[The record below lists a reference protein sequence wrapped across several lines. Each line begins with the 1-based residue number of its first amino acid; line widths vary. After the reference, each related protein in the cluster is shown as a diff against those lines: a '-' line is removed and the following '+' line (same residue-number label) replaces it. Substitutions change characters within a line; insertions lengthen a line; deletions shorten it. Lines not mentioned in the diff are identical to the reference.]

1 MPHMLAK
8 TKDGTAVKLMS
19 RAPFRT
25 STCRHCN
32 KTIDKDA
39 GDTIARVPITD
50 ARGRFQWV
58 HEECAKKMVGL
69 MDFDDSKFDAVS
81 SAPAAAKSGSGVEET
96 GSKTTGGDAKGE
108 SSPARTDAAPG
119 KEKPTEGKPEGSGG
133 QGDGEP
139 SGSGGQGEGD
149 SAGDDAS
156 KLSAISDILAGKMPN
171 AEQVEQSIKDAI
183 DKLKEEIA
191 EGDVKR
197 ELKITTPVGDVD
209 IEGAHHPKMSEI
221 IELLAMNKNVMLI
234 GPTGSGKTHTARE
247 VADVMFGDDAE
258 KFGLTARDKDDRFGF
273 VSCSMGMSEG
283 ALMGRLLPVG
293 DGGRFEYIWGEFIKR
308 YENGGLFLWDEVDGS
323 DSNVLLSV
331 NAALANGFAAVYN
344 RPEKPYAKMHPEF
357 RCIAAAN
364 TWGRGGDRR
373 YCGRSPLDESTLD
386 RFRLG
391 TIEFDYDSDLEK
403 QLCPDTEL
411 YEKLTGV
418 RSIIEASRLER
429 VVSTRYFVD
438 AFDAL
443 RHGWSVK
450 RIVNRLCSGW
460 RTDEYAKVHELIVS
474 CTDEPRGGE

>member
-1 MPHMLAK
+1 MPHTLAK
-8 TKDGTAVKLMS
+8 TKDGKAVKLMS

-25 STCRHCN
+25 TTCRHCN
-32 KTIDKDA
+32 CTIDKEA
-39 GDTIARVPITD
+39 GHTIARVPITD
-50 ARGRFQWV
+50 SRGRFQWV
-58 HEECAKKMVGL
+58 HEECAKEIVGA
-69 MDFDDSKFDAVS
+69 MDFDDSKFNPVS
-81 SAPAAAKSGSGVEET
+81 GPSSGGSGSGT
-96 GSKTTGGDAKGE
+96 KDLGAASTKGDAKGE
-108 SSPARTDAAPG
+108 STGSANGSDPGDA
-119 KEKPTEGKPEGSGG
+119 KPVEGKPDSSGG

-139 SGSGGQGEGD
+139 VD
-149 SAGDDAS
+149 DDAG

-171 AEQVEQSIKDAI
+171 AEQVQQSIKDAV
-183 DKLKEEIA
+183 DKLKEELA
-191 EGDVKR
+191 EGSVKR

-258 KFGLTARDKDDRFGF
+258 KFGLTTRDNDDRFGF

-293 DGGRFEYIWGEFIKR
+293 EGGRFEYIWGEFIKR

-344 RPEKPYAKMHPEF
+344 RPDRPYAKMHAEF

-443 RHGWSVK
+443 RHGWSV
-450 RIVNRLCSGW
+450 RRVVNRLCSGW
-460 RTDEYAKVHELIVS
+460 RTDEYAKVHELIAS

>member
-1 MPHMLAK
+1 
-8 TKDGTAVKLMS
+8 
-19 RAPFRT
+19 
-25 STCRHCN
+25 
-32 KTIDKDA
+32 
-39 GDTIARVPITD
+39 
-50 ARGRFQWV
+50 
-58 HEECAKKMVGL
+58 
-69 MDFDDSKFDAVS
+69 
-81 SAPAAAKSGSGVEET
+81 
-96 GSKTTGGDAKGE
+96 
-108 SSPARTDAAPG
+108 
-119 KEKPTEGKPEGSGG
+119 
-133 QGDGEP
+133 
-139 SGSGGQGEGD
+139 
-149 SAGDDAS
+149 
-156 KLSAISDILAGKMPN
+156 
-171 AEQVEQSIKDAI
+171 
-183 DKLKEEIA
+183 
-191 EGDVKR
+191 
-197 ELKITTPVGDVD
+197 
-209 IEGAHHPKMSEI
+209 
-221 IELLAMNKNVMLI
+221 
-234 GPTGSGKTHTARE
+234 
-247 VADVMFGDDAE
+247 
-258 KFGLTARDKDDRFGF
+258 
-273 VSCSMGMSEG
+273 
-283 ALMGRLLPVG
+283 
-293 DGGRFEYIWGEFIKR
+293 
-308 YENGGLFLWDEVDGS
+308 
-323 DSNVLLSV
+323 VLLSV